1 MPEFSCLHATHRSWY
16 SRFEN
21 TSLLRYDILFIG
33 TKTQCLGSSRLLR
46 IVGTFTSIY
55 ILSLPE
61 RLRTSSAAS
70 PRLPHVS
77 HVTFPF
83 KYTEFIFRIAGTF
96 NINEF
101 TSSLTAGSL
110 KVFESSLSFILS
122 WAETDL
128 PRLLKLP
135 PSHASTLRQLRTH
148 SEPRSRS
155 LFASCAKTS
164 IGHQRECM
172 KFQVKFKTCF
182 EFLDTTIVLTEL
194 CDSNFLPFLQIELCL
209 WLLAEL
215 NRGHQLLLLTCL
227 TEEVISVCKDKLENV
242 PEKRVKPHSSLR
254 KIENV
259 WNFRWNLTWVRGKR
273 EPRPT
278 P

>member
-1 MPEFSCLHATHRSWY
+1 
-16 SRFEN
+16 
-21 TSLLRYDILFIG
+21 
-33 TKTQCLGSSRLLR
+33 LR

-55 ILSLPE
+55 ILSLPW
-61 RLRTSSAAS
+61 RLGISSAT

-83 KYTEFIFRIAGTF
+83 KYNEFFFRISGTF
-96 NINEF
+96 NLNEF

-110 KVFESSLSFILS
+110 KVLESSLSYILS

-155 LFASCAKTS
+155 LFASCAKAST
-164 IGHQRECM
+164 GHQRQCM
-172 KFQVKFKTCF
+172 KCQVKLKMCF
-182 EFLDTTIVLTEL
+182 EFLDTTIVLTEF
-194 CDSNFLPFLQIELCL
+194 CDSNFLPVLQIGLCL

-215 NRGHQLLLLTCL
+215 NRGYQLPLLTCL
-227 TEEVISVCKDKLENV
+227 TEEVNPVCKDRIKDV
-242 PEKRVKPHSSLR
+242 PKKRVKPHSSLR
-254 KIENV
+254 KIDYV
-259 WNFRWNLTWVRGKR
+259 L
-273 EPRPT
+273 
-278 P
+278 